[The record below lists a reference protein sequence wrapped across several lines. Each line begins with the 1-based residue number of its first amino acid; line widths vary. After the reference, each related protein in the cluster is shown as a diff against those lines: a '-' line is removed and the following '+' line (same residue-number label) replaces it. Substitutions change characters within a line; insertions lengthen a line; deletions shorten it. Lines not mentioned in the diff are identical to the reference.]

1 MVSCLAQMLGKFL
14 LTLMPAEFQA
24 NVGSGLVR
32 NIPQYPLLGG
42 GEYCLG
48 PIQSEIQTP
57 RAQWRTP
64 NDQ

>member
-1 MVSCLAQMLGKFL
+1 
-14 LTLMPAEFQA
+14 MPAEFQA

-32 NIPQYPLLGG
+32 NIPSLEEGNIVSR
-42 GEYCLG
+42 
-48 PIQSEIQTP
+48 PIHSEIQTA

>member
-32 NIPQYPLLGG
+32 NIPSLEEGNIVS
-42 GEYCLG
+42 G

>member
-32 NIPQYPLLGG
+32 NIPSLEEGNIVSR
-42 GEYCLG
+42 
-48 PIQSEIQTP
+48 PIHSEIQTA